1 MRIVA
6 GKHRS
11 RKIEAVAG
19 MNTRPTL
26 DKVKEAVF
34 SSLGTYFDGGW
45 FLDLFSG
52 SGNMA
57 LEAISRGMECAVMV
71 DMSYDAI
78 TTIKKNVETLK
89 ETDACIVWKMEA
101 KKALRQCAAKEYQ
114 FDCIYLD
121 PPYAKKDVDQLL
133 LKIIDLQLLKEDGII
148 VYECLKEDAPIE
160 IEALELYKQAIYG
173 IVRVNYY
180 RRKV

>member
-11 RKIEAVAG
+11 RKIEAVPG

-57 LEAISRGMECAVMV
+57 LEAISRGMEKAVMV
-71 DMSYDAI
+71 DMSIDACK
-78 TTIKKNVETLK
+78 TIQKNVETLK
-89 ETDACIVWKMEA
+89 EQEACIVWKMEA
-101 KKALRQCAAKEYQ
+101 KKALRQCASFQYQ

-121 PPYAKKDVDQLL
+121 PPYAKKDVNVLL
-133 LKIIDLQLLKEDGII
+133 NKIMEYNLLKEDGVLI
-148 VYECLKEDAPIE
+148 YECLKEDTPIE
-160 IEALELYKQAIYG
+160 IETLDLYKQATYG

>member
-11 RKIEAVAG
+11 RKIEAVPG

-57 LEAISRGMECAVMV
+57 LEAISRGMEKAVMV
-71 DMSYDAI
+71 DMSFDAVK
-78 TTIKKNVETLK
+78 TIQKNVETLK
-89 ETDACIVWKMEA
+89 EQAACIVWKMEA
-101 KKALRQCAAKEYQ
+101 KKALRQCSSFNYQ

-121 PPYAKKDVDQLL
+121 PPYAKKDVEVLL
-133 LKIIDLQLLKEDGII
+133 NKIIEFNLLKEDGVL
-148 VYECLKEDAPIE
+148 VYECLKEDAPIL
-160 IEALELYKQAIYG
+160 IDALELYKQANYG

-180 RRKV
+180 RRKS

>member
-11 RKIEAVAG
+11 RKIEAVPG

-26 DKVKEAVF
+26 DKVKEGVF

-57 LEAISRGMECAVMV
+57 LEAISRGIEKAVMV
-71 DMSYDAI
+71 DMS
-78 TTIKKNVETLK
+78 
-89 ETDACIVWKMEA
+89 
-101 KKALRQCAAKEYQ
+101 
-114 FDCIYLD
+114 FDFI
-121 PPYAKKDVDQLL
+121 
-133 LKIIDLQLLKEDGII
+133 
-148 VYECLKEDAPIE
+148 
-160 IEALELYKQAIYG
+160 
-173 IVRVNYY
+173 RVTP
-180 RRKV
+180 